1 MKSKLL
7 IIVLFFNFMIFSQSI
22 EKNIKI
28 TYGFLNHSSEL
39 INDKQFKKEAIDNYQ
54 KTYEIAEKII
64 SFELL
69 FNNNESIFYKNN
81 LIFQDSY
88 TPIQKILLKATESFV
103 FYRNIEKNEFFHSF
117 SFFGN
122 SYLVFV
128 NKIKDVEFTTETKK
142 INDYLCYK
150 AKCYD
155 EISKQ
160 NITIWYSPD
169 LNYNIG
175 PLNFH
180 NFPGLV
186 LEVNLKYYSIVCNKI
201 DFKPEIEIF
210 EKLKP
215 PKGEKV
221 TQEELLVKLENS
233 KSKLKKN

>member
-1 MKSKLL
+1 MKFKIL
-7 IIVLFFNFMIFSQSI
+7 IIFLFFNLMFFSQSI

-39 INDKQFKKEAIDNYQ
+39 INEKKFQKDVIETYQ
-54 KTYEIAEKII
+54 KTYEIAENIL

-69 FNNNESIFYKNN
+69 FNNNESIFYKNK

-88 TPIQKILLKATESFV
+88 SPIQQILLNVTEDKI
-103 FYRNIEKNEFFHSF
+103 FYRNIEKNEFFFNFNFF
-117 SFFGN
+117 SN
-122 SYLVFV
+122 SYLVYV
-128 NKIKDVEFTTETKK
+128 NKFKDVEFTTETKK

-186 LEVNLKYYSIVCNKI
+186 LEVNFKYYSIVCNKI
-201 DFKPEIEIF
+201 EFNPNIEIF